1 MLDERR
7 GVQDRW
13 SKMAKQPKKSR
24 ALVSPDKSAREQ
36 QVVQIVKGRSQ
47 ERTRAPN
54 LKMEHD
60 EETNHLEV
68 EFDHEDQKTAFYL
81 AMADMGTCD
90 GRFSVGLLTHI
101 AGLGEA
107 GKSHSAWS
115 SDFALSVVKAVE
127 PKDEVEA
134 MLAAQMAAVHQA
146 TMSMARKLNIA
157 EYVGQSEAAERGLT
171 KLARTFASQVEA
183 LKRYRS
189 NGQQT
194 VRVERVEVNEGGKAI
209 VGDVSYRRGE
219 DDET

>member
-1 MLDERR
+1 MARTQQKNITLSAP
-7 GVQDRW
+7 DR
-13 SKMAKQPKKSR
+13 SIREEQVAQSVKDR
-24 ALVSPDKSAREQ
+24 AS
-36 QVVQIVKGRSQ
+36 

-60 EETNHLEV
+60 EEANHLNV
-68 EFDHEDQKTAFYL
+68 QFDHEDAETAHLL

-90 GRFSVGLLTHI
+90 GRFF
-101 AGLGEA
+101 AGLMTHVAALGEP

-115 SDFALSVVKAVE
+115 SDFALSVIKAVE
-127 PKDEVEA
+127 PRDEVEA

-146 TMSMARKLNIA
+146 TMSMARRLNIA
-157 EYVGQSEAAERGLT
+157 EFAGQSEAAERGLT
-171 KLARTFASQVEA
+171 KLARTYTSQVEA

-219 DDET
+219 DEER